1 MTSSIPCTGTTV
13 LKWRGVPPW
22 RGQAWYRCT
31 RPRLREPQ
39 CHARDCLGAGP
50 GGRASSAS
58 PTAGALGPRTGWAA
72 CSTAGSGC
80 APPRTTGVHPSR
92 NRAHR
97 PARARGSAT
106 FNPAGATL
114 FDEQIAQISSATA
127 IDTLITKGGD
137 SDGSALVRPAGRS
150 RHNARP
156 ITRAVGLPRFAGGDS
171 GNALACACGMLSRTI
186 EVPRHARVALE
197 AHGSL
202 KPKSDHRL
210 RPIFLAARARFPRF
224 APELQAPP

>member
-1 MTSSIPCTGTTV
+1 MGGAVLAPRALARLISCAGVPTGGRSAGSSHPPRPALVLVSGWAMTSSIPCTGTTV

-114 FDEQIAQISSATA
+114 FDEQIAQSR
-127 IDTLITKGGD
+127 
-137 SDGSALVRPAGRS
+137 VRQRS
-150 RHNARP
+150 TP
-156 ITRAVGLPRFAGGDS
+156 
-171 GNALACACGMLSRTI
+171 
-186 EVPRHARVALE
+186 
-197 AHGSL
+197 
-202 KPKSDHRL
+202 
-210 RPIFLAARARFPRF
+210 
-224 APELQAPP
+224 